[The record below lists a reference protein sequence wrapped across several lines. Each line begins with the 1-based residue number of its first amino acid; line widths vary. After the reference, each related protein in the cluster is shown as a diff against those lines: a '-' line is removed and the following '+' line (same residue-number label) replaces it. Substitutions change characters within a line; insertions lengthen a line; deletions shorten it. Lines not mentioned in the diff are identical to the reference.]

1 MQENSKEIVQVV
13 EGKVKN
19 AVKEVEKLKIKTD
32 EDLNEAATLLT
43 NIKKLGK
50 WVTGEKEKIV
60 KPMREAMN
68 AARGLFSPL
77 EEKIEDA
84 EKKVKS
90 AMIEYQTKKEAEHK
104 KKMDSIEKRAESGQL
119 KEETAVRKVE
129 ALGEVKTNL
138 QTETGAATF
147 KKTKAVRVI
156 DKEKVPDEYW
166 IIDMVTLRSAAL
178 NASKLSGKIGE
189 VIPGVEVYE
198 EMGVAGRV

>member
-1 MQENSKEIVQVV
+1 METNSKEVVEVV

-19 AVKEVEKLKIKTD
+19 AVAEVGKIVVKTD
-32 EDLNEAATLLT
+32 EDLQRAAVLLT

-68 AARGLFSPL
+68 AARGIFAPM
-77 EEKIEDA
+77 EEQIESS

-90 AMIEYQTKKEAEHK
+90 AMIDYQTKREAEQK
-104 KKMDSIEKRAESGQL
+104 KKEDSIVKRVESGQI
-119 KEETAVRKVE
+119 KEETGVRKME

-156 DKEKVPDEYW
+156 DKDKVPDEYW
-166 IIDMVTLRSAAL
+166 VLDMVLIRSSAL
-178 NASKLSGKIGE
+178 NASKISGKIGE
-189 VIPGVEVYE
+189 VIPGIEVFE